1 MFNNFQFP
9 GFVHFNY
16 HGGNFSIGTT
26 SPIFLIGNL
35 IFLLIRQVM
44 QWWNSRATTNG
55 NNQSNPNNP
64 NNPNPNPNPN
74 NPNNPNN
81 TNNSNNQSNPPP
93 YQEISPDTSSDIK
106 SILFIVAI
114 LFIYMV
120 FS

>member
-35 IFLLIRQVM
+35 IYLLIRQVM
-44 QWWNSRATTNG
+44 QWWNSRPTTNG
-55 NNQSNPNNP
+55 NNQNNQNNQNNP
-64 NNPNPNPNPN
+64 NNP
-74 NPNNPNN
+74 NPNN
-81 TNNSNNQSNPPP
+81 TNNSNNQSNPPA

>member
-1 MFNNFQFP
+1 M
-9 GFVHFNY
+9 HFNY

-35 IFLLIRQVM
+35 IYLLIRQVM
-44 QWWNSRATTNG
+44 QWWNSRPTTNG
-55 NNQSNPNNP
+55 NNQNNQNNQNNP
-64 NNPNPNPNPN
+64 NNP
-74 NPNNPNN
+74 NPNN